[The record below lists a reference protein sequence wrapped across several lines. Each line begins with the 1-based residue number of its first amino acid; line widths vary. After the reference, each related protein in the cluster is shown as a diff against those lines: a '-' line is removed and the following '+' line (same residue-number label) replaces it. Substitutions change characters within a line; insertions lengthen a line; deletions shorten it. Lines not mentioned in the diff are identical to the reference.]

1 MKAYLVACAAIFAFV
16 VAAHLVQLAQG
27 GAWHLREADFVLS
40 SLGTLGMLGW
50 SIVLLVRR

>member
-1 MKAYLVACAAIFAFV
+1 MKTYLIACAAIFAFV
-16 VAAHLVQLAQG
+16 AAAHLVQLVQG
-27 GAWHLREADFVLS
+27 GAWHLREADFVIS